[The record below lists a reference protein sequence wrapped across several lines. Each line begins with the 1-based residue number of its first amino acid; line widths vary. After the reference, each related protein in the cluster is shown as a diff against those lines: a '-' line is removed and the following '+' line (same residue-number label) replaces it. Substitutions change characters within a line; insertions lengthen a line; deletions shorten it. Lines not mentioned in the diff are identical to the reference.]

1 MVSSGLIIGIVI
13 GGIVLAVALF
23 CFNNATRQVSID
35 KEVERIVSVV
45 GVNQEAA
52 KIANDVAELATGSLY
67 TNRDIRVWMV
77 NFSRKYGTAG
87 AAQILFLFAF
97 KQILLDNQGLMRL
110 SLAET
115 LKFRAFLGVVY
126 IYVSKKRNV
135 PANMVDSITGE
146 LASLIP
152 DTHDNKINEMTDF
165 I

>member
-13 GGIVLAVALF
+13 GGIVLAVVLF

-35 KEVERIVSVV
+35 SEVEKIVRVV
-45 GVNQEAA
+45 GVDE
-52 KIANDVAELATGSLY
+52 KTSKVANDVAKLATGSLY
-67 TNRDIRVWMV
+67 LNRDIRVRMV

-97 KQILLDNQGLMRL
+97 KQILLDSQGLMRL
-110 SLAET
+110 SMAET
-115 LKFRAFLGVVY
+115 LNFKAFLGIVY
-126 IYVSKKRNV
+126 MYVSKERNI
-135 PANMVDSITGE
+135 PTDMINSIIGE
-146 LASLIP
+146 LVCLIP